1 MGDVFR
7 STNNRR
13 DTIEVSVSELVNEIN
28 SRFESKPLVP
38 LKSPFRPRPV
48 PGPSPLFKPI
58 ATIKPK
64 SILKSSSTVNVCS
77 PNSACGS
84 SWVVVHSDQEAIEE
98 VTNTMTRS
106 VSFNDVDSY
115 SWKGSPS
122 SSRSELSL
130 SLSGSLA
137 PPNTPATPRA
147 DLPSTTIANHKH
159 LTNMRNDPLAIS
171 PQSLSKSQSVSFAH
185 QKEPDMAQSNSS
197 GRPRAVSTSA
207 VSPKS
212 SSKPRLVFPK
222 PSPRHSRY
230 KARPYTQGT
239 RPITRANSANSAEL
253 IWKPGWAGNKVS
265 TGIGNGK
272 KLDLGDIHPRKLD
285 PETKRAVARR
295 DKSLPPPPFPD
306 KNSIAFPKVPPT
318 PTSRPSFRSFSTF
331 SSASTLASLDDAK
344 SFNLLD
350 LVVKLKKKLSRLS
363 RRSQRTN
370 RPSPGA
376 ETPEHHMV
384 VPVVEEAMPKRK
396 VSFILPED
404 QKNPHHPTFKR
415 RSSPYPRD
423 QIASD
428 DEDEEEQTEIGSKGK
443 KAEDQP
449 GIEDIMPLKRT
460 DDFVSA

>member
-1 MGDVFR
+1 M
-7 STNNRR
+7 
-13 DTIEVSVSELVNEIN
+13 SVSELVNEIN

-48 PGPSPLFKPI
+48 PGPSPLFKPN
-58 ATIKPK
+58 ATAKPK

-84 SWVVVHSDQEAIEE
+84 SWVVVHSNQDAPEE

-115 SWKGSPS
+115 SWKGLS
-122 SSRSELSL
+122 SQSELSL
-130 SLSGSLA
+130 NLSGSLT
-137 PPNTPATPRA
+137 PPNTPAIPLA
-147 DLPSTTIANHKH
+147 DLPFSTIANHKQ

-171 PQSLSKSQSVSFAH
+171 SQSLSTSLSVSFAH
-185 QKEPDMAQSNSS
+185 QKEPEVKQSNASV
-197 GRPRAVSTSA
+197 RPRAVSTSA
-207 VSPKS
+207 VSSKSAS

-239 RPITRANSANSAEL
+239 RPITRANSTEL
-253 IWKPGWAGNKVS
+253 IWKPGWAGNKAS
-265 TGIGNGK
+265 NGIENGK
-272 KLDLGDIHPRKLD
+272 KVDLGDIHPRKLD

-295 DKSLPPPPFPD
+295 DKALPPPPVPD

-363 RRSQRTN
+363 RRAQRAG
-370 RPSPGA
+370 RPSPNG
-376 ETPEHHMV
+376 ERPEHHMV
-384 VPVVEEAMPKRK
+384 EPVVEEAKPKRK

-428 DEDEEEQTEIGSKGK
+428 DEDEEEQTEFGSKGK
-443 KAEDQP
+443 KAGDQA
-449 GIEDIMPLKRT
+449 GIEVIMPLKRT
-460 DDFVSA
+460 DDFVTA